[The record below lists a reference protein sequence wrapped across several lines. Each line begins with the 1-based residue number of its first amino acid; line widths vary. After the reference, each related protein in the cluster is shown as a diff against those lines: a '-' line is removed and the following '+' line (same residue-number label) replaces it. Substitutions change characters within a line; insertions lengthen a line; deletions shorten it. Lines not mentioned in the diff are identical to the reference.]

1 MPYLTATQPTL
12 VSSLMP
18 TEQTL
23 VRNILLAIAGTGLL
37 YLSAKFRVPL
47 DPISPV
53 PLSMQTFAV
62 LFLGM
67 AFGWRLGA
75 ATMLLYLAE
84 GALGLPVFAGTPEKG
99 IGIPY
104 LMGPTGGY
112 LVSYVFAAGTVGY
125 LAQRG
130 WDRNLFTAAAA
141 MVIGSIVIYAFG
153 VSWLAVV
160 IGSSLEK
167 SMQLGMLPFL
177 LGDAIKIALAAVL
190 LPVSWRILRL

>member
-1 MPYLTATQPTL
+1 MALSTTAQPTL
-12 VSSLMP
+12 VSTLIP

-47 DPISPV
+47 HPV

-99 IGIPY
+99 IGIAY

-112 LVSYVFAAGTVGY
+112 LISYVFAAGIVGY

-130 WDRNLFTAAAA
+130 WDRNIFTTAAA
-141 MVIGSIVIYAFG
+141 MLVGSMIIYAIG
-153 VSWLAVV
+153 IPWLAVV
-160 IGSSLEK
+160 IDSSIEK
-167 SMQLGMLPFL
+167 AITIGMLPFL
-177 LGDAIKIALAAVL
+177 FGDLIKLALAAALMPVCWRL
-190 LPVSWRILRL
+190 LKR